1 MKTKKRKINVKRVA
15 ILIILLLLIIIGGVL
30 AVGKL
35 TKKEGKTKE
44 VKEVASI
51 DAYGYTLRDNATA
64 YYKKLF
70 KELEKTL
77 NKDEVDEDKYSEL
90 VAQMFLADFFN
101 LDNKISKN
109 DIQNLF
115 RQHIQETLN
124 RKPDIY
130 NGYQTLD
137 LEKIENIISYIASKV
152 KNLTI
157 TSLNKY
163 LWYIDML
170 SFNQRGISITGLT
183 YEHEKFG
190 PTIINQEYNEI
201 SLLDD
206 KYKREDYENEN
217 GTITKIVSNK
227 NYNLSQLNK
236 NEIKIINSIIKLLKD
251 KNVTEISGMSHKE
264 EGWKRTKRYENISF
278 EYAMNLKIE

>member
-109 DIQNLF
+109 DVGGKSFVYDSYQDDFEKYAMDSMYKSVESDVYGEREQDLPVVSKVDVEKVKNETYTYGDNSDDNAYVYNFKIEYKENL
-115 RQHIQETLN
+115 
-124 RKPDIY
+124 
-130 NGYQTLD
+130 GYQTEGSLI
-137 LEKIENIISYIASKV
+137 LIHNGKKIEVAAMS
-152 KNLTI
+152 
-157 TSLNKY
+157 
-163 LWYIDML
+163 
-170 SFNQRGISITGLT
+170 
-183 YEHEKFG
+183 EK
-190 PTIINQEYNEI
+190 
-201 SLLDD
+201 S
-206 KYKREDYENEN
+206 
-217 GTITKIVSNK
+217 S
-227 NYNLSQLNK
+227 S
-236 NEIKIINSIIKLLKD
+236 
-251 KNVTEISGMSHKE
+251 
-264 EGWKRTKRYENISF
+264 
-278 EYAMNLKIE
+278 

>member
-1 MKTKKRKINVKRVA
+1 
-15 ILIILLLLIIIGGVL
+15 
-30 AVGKL
+30 
-35 TKKEGKTKE
+35 
-44 VKEVASI
+44 
-51 DAYGYTLRDNATA
+51 
-64 YYKKLF
+64 
-70 KELEKTL
+70 
-77 NKDEVDEDKYSEL
+77 
-90 VAQMFLADFFN
+90 
-101 LDNKISKN
+101 
-109 DIQNLF
+109 
-115 RQHIQETLN
+115 
-124 RKPDIY
+124 
-130 NGYQTLD
+130 
-137 LEKIENIISYIASKV
+137 
-152 KNLTI
+152 
-157 TSLNKY
+157 
-163 LWYIDML
+163 ML